1 MSNVQQMR
9 TPDTERVEEIRR
21 WHISQAVGAAAPVAM
36 VNVTITWDGE
46 INTKGLG
53 LNDQLARTMLGEL
66 RALILRIESQLPEED
81 TPVIQPEFAG
91 NVVALRR

>member
-1 MSNVQQMR
+1 MSNVQQMH
-9 TPDTERVEEIRR
+9 TPSKERVEAIRR
-21 WHISQAVGAAAPVAM
+21 FHIDQAVGAAVPVAM

-53 LNDQLARTMLGEL
+53 LNDQLARTMVNEL

-81 TPVIQPEFAG
+81 APMAQPEFGG